1 LNGTSNGGKYR
12 NLSEDCIMPLNYY
25 NYKQAFLGSSK
36 GMRYR
41 INQGSRE
48 LPLPEDAK
56 EGDKPPVEKYLTSET
71 WPEPYSYTATDKEKI
86 RCREYPFTQEAYE
99 QLLSDLD
106 AAVADYS
113 KEAQG

>member
-1 LNGTSNGGKYR
+1 MNEIENTGKYR
-12 NLSEDCIMPLNYY
+12 HLSEDCIMPLNFY
-25 NYKQAFLGSSK
+25 NYKQAFLGSCS

-41 INQGSRE
+41 INMGERE

-56 EGDKPPVEKYLTSET
+56 EGDKPPKEKFLTVET

-86 RCREYPFTQEAYE
+86 TFKKYPFTQEAYE
-99 QLLSDLD
+99 ELLADLD
-106 AAVADYS
+106 AAVDDF